1 MIAIERG
8 KGRRRAVVHPPRLG
22 KLLGCCDDQLSSH
35 LEPDITPPQ
44 SGTGDSDPACVETRA
59 FEDCAAVIR
68 LPFAFD
74 SRGLDEALC

>member
-1 MIAIERG
+1 MTLWGDSGGIAAI
-8 KGRRRAVVHPPRLG
+8 PPRG
-22 KLLGCCDDQLSSH
+22 NERALSG
-35 LEPDITPPQ
+35 PIQTVTA
-44 SGTGDSDPACVETRA
+44 SGPASLSDPGCGETRA